1 MADSPKRSGAVLR
14 AVGPQ
19 ISPALEQV
27 RRGEL
32 TLEEYIEQRI
42 DAAMAHVDPK
52 LTAEQRARSR
62 EVLREHIESDPV
74 LSEQLARL
82 VRTSPSDRH

>member
-1 MADSPKRSGAVLR
+1 MADVPKRTGAALR

-19 ISPALEQV
+19 ISAALERV

-32 TLEEYIEQRI
+32 SVDDYIEERI
-42 DAAMAHVDPK
+42 DQAMAHMDPR
-52 LTAEQRARSR
+52 LSAEQRARAR
-62 EVLREHIESDPV
+62 EVLREHIAGDPM

-82 VRTSPSDRH
+82 TGKPPNQD